1 MYAFTNDELRR
12 LSAEELSLLEEKSQ
26 SGDNMAQW
34 QMAMAIL
41 YGQDNSRSIDDIA
54 GLLTTAISQE
64 DANALLLMGYLYEHA
79 LGVSKSYAKAIEY
92 YVKAY
97 DIINNIKPSGKSDKS
112 DASKALAEMEGS
124 YNTLIS
130 QISKIVAIKQLCQFK
145 SDQFLFN
152 WSDATRDSL
161 VKQLPALCGDIA
173 KFKNLYTSAI
183 TDPLDEKQGIWVF
196 RYQNTLLMPL
206 EVMKALVAR
215 DYFETHLKNN
225 GFQTISQDVYFN
237 NALGRCLIDDDDA
250 FDNDYII
257 SGLLNIAGH
266 DESPLWQYRVGLWY
280 EFNDNNLEPQRA
292 VYWYEQAQKEIPDA
306 KIAMQR
312 LKGSVQYRIVENLA
326 DGTAEECKAILERSS
341 KNPQNSIG
349 WLIEG
354 ALRGDSSAMQRI
366 ESNQIASKDK
376 HSVLGKSQLSEVQ
389 PYYQLLENEH
399 SADLDVKKQWAAV
412 MRKEVAVYRKKMEAE
427 ARKIAEEERK
437 RLEAIRKAEEEA
449 ARKAKE
455 EEEAKRKAE
464 AAAKRKAK
472 RLEEEAKRKAE
483 EEAARKAKEEEEAI
497 RKAEEEAARKAKEE
511 EAAKRKAEA
520 AAKRKAKR
528 LEEEAR
534 RKAEE
539 KEQERLRAVARAEAE
554 KERELRR
561 AKARKHA
568 FIGAAVGIIPTI
580 ICIIFTWDSDSVWL
594 NVGMA
599 AFIFIT
605 TSLGT
610 ILVIHGDET
619 EWKTIL
625 YRCLF
630 AAIAII
636 LSIILLIAGNGI
648 LSILISV
655 LIGFIG
661 VGCVG
666 LFCKPSILNE

>member
-41 YGQDNSRSIDDIA
+41 YGQANSRSIDDIA
-54 GLLTTAISQE
+54 GLLTMAISQE
-64 DANALLLMGYLYEHA
+64 NANAILLMGYLYEHA

-97 DIINNIKPSGKSDKS
+97 DIINNIKPSGKSGQS

-124 YNTLIS
+124 YNTLINK
-130 QISKIVAIKQLCQFK
+130 ISKIVAIKQLCQFK
-145 SDQFLFN
+145 CDQFLFN

-161 VKQLPALCGDIA
+161 AKQLPALCSDIA

-183 TDPLDEKQGIWVF
+183 TDPSDEKQGIWVF

-206 EVMKALVAR
+206 EVMKALAAR

-280 EFNDNNLEPQRA
+280 EFNDNNLEPQSA

-349 WLIEG
+349 WLIEC

-366 ESNQIASKDK
+366 ESSHIASKDK
-376 HSVLGKSQLSEVQ
+376 YSVLGKLQLSEVQ

-399 SADLDVKKQWAAV
+399 SADLDVKKQWAAA
-412 MRKEVAVYRKKMEAE
+412 MRKEVAVYRKKIEAE
-427 ARKIAEEERK
+427 ARKLAEEERR
-437 RLEAIRKAEEEA
+437 RLEAIRMAEEEA

-455 EEEAKRKAE
+455 EAEEAKRNAEEEAARKAKEDEAAKRKAE

-483 EEAARKAKEEEEAI
+483 E
-497 RKAEEEAARKAKEE
+497 
-511 EAAKRKAEA
+511 
-520 AAKRKAKR
+520 
-528 LEEEAR
+528 
-534 RKAEE
+534 
-539 KEQERLRAVARAEAE
+539 KEQERLRAVARAKAE
-554 KERELRR
+554 KERELRS

-580 ICIIFTWDSDSVWL
+580 IYIISTLNSDSFRFSVD
-594 NVGMA
+594 VGA
-599 AFIFIT
+599 AVFIFIT
-605 TSLGT
+605 TSLGA

-619 EWKTIL
+619 QWKTIL

-648 LSILISV
+648 SSILISV

>member
-41 YGQDNSRSIDDIA
+41 YGQANSRSIDDIA
-54 GLLTTAISQE
+54 GLLTMAISQE
-64 DANALLLMGYLYEHA
+64 NANALLLMGYLYEHA

-97 DIINNIKPSGKSDKS
+97 DIINNIKPSGKSGKS

-124 YNTLIS
+124 YNTLINK
-130 QISKIVAIKQLCQFK
+130 ISKIVAIKQLCQFK

-161 VKQLPALCGDIA
+161 AKQLPALCSDIA

-183 TDPLDEKQGIWVF
+183 TDPSDEKQGIWVF

-225 GFQTISQDVYFN
+225 GFQTISQDIYFN

-280 EFNDNNLEPQRA
+280 EFNDNNLEPKSA

-366 ESNQIASKDK
+366 ESNHIASKDE
-376 HSVLGKSQLSEVQ
+376 HSVLGKLHLSEVQ

-399 SADLDVKKQWAAV
+399 SADLDVKKQWAAA
-412 MRKEVAVYRKKMEAE
+412 MRKEVAVYRKKIEAE
-427 ARKIAEEERK
+427 ARKLAEEERK
-437 RLEAIRKAEEEA
+437 RLEAIRMAEEEA

-472 RLEEEAKRKAE
+472 RLEEEAEEAKRKAE
-483 EEAARKAKEEEEAI
+483 EEAARKAKED
-497 RKAEEEAARKAKEE
+497 

-528 LEEEAR
+528 LEEEAK

-539 KEQERLRAVARAEAE
+539 KEQERLRAVARAKAE
-554 KERELRR
+554 KERELRS

-580 ICIIFTWDSDSVWL
+580 IFIISTLDSDSIWL

-605 TSLGT
+605 TSLGA

-619 EWKTIL
+619 QWKTIL

-648 LSILISV
+648 LSILASV